1 MNGLITWWRFSMFYY
16 LLRKCD
22 ELLLSVLRT
31 ELIAGRDEVCRTII
45 QLQKKMSKSSCPEVF
60 LRKDI
65 LKICGKFTGDY
76 PYRSAI
82 SIKLLWNFIE
92 ITIRLGYSPV
102 NLLHISI
109 TPFYKNTSGWLLLKW
124 ILAIRISENIWL
136 NSRTKKV
143 LN

>member
-1 MNGLITWWRFSMFYY
+1 MNGLITWWRFSIFYY

-31 ELIAGRDEVCRTII
+31 ELIAGRDEVCRTVI

-60 LRKDI
+60 LRKDV

-102 NLLHISI
+102 NLLHIFI

-124 ILAIRISENIWL
+124 ILAIRISENIL
-136 NSRTKKV
+136 T
-143 LN
+143 

>member
-1 MNGLITWWRFSMFYY
+1 MNGLITWWRFSMFYC

-60 LRKDI
+60 LRKDV

-102 NLLHISI
+102 NLQHIFI

-124 ILAIRISENIWL
+124 ILAIRNSENIL
-136 NSRTKKV
+136 T
-143 LN
+143 